1 LAHLANRRKSHW
13 LWSANTG
20 KTLPYLG
27 KYRMALEG
35 LFAQNVLVKENR
47 SFGKLWFR
55 VVVVLVMCA
64 SASFSQS
71 PTPAS
76 PAADAPVSNNPPST
90 QPPSSTASPQSEQ
103 PPAIEDPNVFVFK
116 KKVEEVVLHA
126 TVDQGGKPVSDLE
139 ATAFT
144 LYDNG
149 APQKITSFR
158 REDIPVALGILVD
171 NSGSMLDKRP
181 QLSKAVLNLVQ
192 ASNARDEVFVV
203 NFGQYP
209 YLDQDFTSDVGLLQ
223 NALLHVSSAGST
235 ALYDAVVS
243 STVHISN
250 NPREDKKILLI
261 ITDGQDNMS
270 VDTLQGAIQSL
281 QQKDGPIVYAI
292 GLAGDGLSDAGRS
305 ALISLTRA
313 TGGMAFF
320 PLNITEVD
328 SITRQIARD
337 IRVQYDL
344 SYKPANRNT
353 QNNAFRTLKVVANSP
368 TYGPLNVR
376 TRTGYYPNQVPH

>member
-1 LAHLANRRKSHW
+1 
-13 LWSANTG
+13 
-20 KTLPYLG
+20 
-27 KYRMALEG
+27 MALEG

-103 PPAIEDPNVFVFK
+103 PPAVEDPNVFVFK

-149 APQKITSFR
+149 VPQKITSFR